1 MVFQTQK
8 TDICFQVIQESVAN
22 LESTLKV
29 EYEMHLEKVSS
40 RKAYKNKIFKKW
52 FKCIAIVNGFL

>member
-40 RKAYKNKIFKKW
+40 RKAYKNKIFKK
-52 FKCIAIVNGFL
+52 